1 MQDEVGGARVERRG
15 VFVEQQDTRRLQ
27 RRHQQADGLAL
38 AAGEQADAV
47 AEAVLQAE
55 AEGRQAFLETVAHRC
70 LHRPAETA
78 TGTAT
83 LRQGHVLLDGEVL
96 AGTRH
101 GVLEHPRDAVGAGPD
116 RLAGDV
122 FVVDQDLPAVDRQ
135 VAGYRVEEGR
145 LAGAVGADHGDE
157 LAGRDVQRQAAQGA
171 GLDGGAGVEGDLQ
184 VLRAEHGQAPFLPSR
199 RFFIIGITRATVTST
214 AVTRFRS
221 WACKPMKSLFSA
233 RAMKKR

>member
-15 VFVEQQDTRRLQ
+15 VFVEQQDARRLQ

-55 AEGRQAFLETVAHRC
+55 AEGRQAFPETVAHRC

-101 GVLEHPRDAVGAGPD
+101 GVLEHPRDAVGAAQTGLRVTSSSSIRICPLSIGRSPD
-116 RLAGDV
+116 TALRKV
-122 FVVDQDLPAVDRQ
+122 DLPAPLEPITVTNWP
-135 VAGYRVEEGR
+135 AGMSSDSR
-145 LAGAVGADHGDE
+145 
-157 LAGRDVQRQAAQGA
+157 AGRGSRW
-171 GLDGGAGVEGDLQ
+171 GAGVEGDLQ